1 MCGWIS
7 KQSMKCCRFIKNNFL
22 LFISEFAKCLGV
34 LSAIVTILSVRANDE
49 KWSCLLHYAP
59 YICLVIAIGWGIYK
73 IFPRKSISIT
83 FHKNEDRI
91 IKVKEGDIW
100 SVTKGIVVVPVN
112 NYFDTQ
118 DDDIIIA
125 KSSLHGQFIEEY
137 KKKYPNK
144 DLDKEIKASIRHDG
158 IVASSDYPNRKNLN
172 DNQHEKCY
180 PLGTIVRLK
189 EGNVQYYLVVATEFN
204 ENNHV
209 IPESE
214 KFSMMLLTMIKN
226 LNEWNS
232 GVPVYLPIIG
242 AGQSGLPLSKQ
253 ETLTEILSCFNLAEK
268 YVALGG
274 TTILVYKGDM
284 KEISLNKIKYQFSK
298 I

>member
-1 MCGWIS
+1 MCCTIDNYINKAWS
-7 KQSMKCCRFIKNNFL
+7 FILDNFRI
-22 LFISEFAKCLGV
+22 FCIEFAKCLGV

-100 SVTKGIVVVPVN
+100 SVKNGIVVIPVN

-144 DLDKEIKASIRHDG
+144 DLENEIRNSILHDR
-158 IVASSDYPNRKNLN
+158 IVASGNYPNRKNLK
-172 DNQHEKCY
+172 DNLHEKCY

-189 EGNVQYYLVVATEFN
+189 EGDVQYYLVVATEFN

-209 IPESE
+209 ISEPE
-214 KFSMMLLTMIKN
+214 KFSTMLLTMIKN
-226 LNEWNS
+226 INEWNS

-253 ETLTEILSCFNLAEK
+253 EILTEILSCFNLAEK
-268 YVALGG
+268 YVATGG
-274 TTILVYKGDM
+274 TTIVIYKGDM
-284 KEISLNKIKYQFSK
+284 KEISLNKLDYQFSK

>member
-49 KWSCLLHYAP
+49 KWSCLLHYTT

-100 SVTKGIVVVPVN
+100 SVKNGIVVIPVN

-144 DLDKEIKASIRHDG
+144 DLENEIRNSIQHDR
-158 IVASSDYPNRKNLN
+158 IVASDNYSNRKNLK
-172 DNQHEKCY
+172 DNLHEQCY

-189 EGNVQYYLVVATEFN
+189 EGDVQYYLVVATEFN

-209 IPESE
+209 ISEPE
-214 KFSMMLLTMIKN
+214 KFSTMLLTMIKN
-226 LNEWNS
+226 INEWNS

-253 ETLTEILSCFNLAEK
+253 EILTEILSCFNLAEK
-268 YVALGG
+268 YVATGG
-274 TTILVYKGDM
+274 TTIVIYKGDM
-284 KEISLNKIKYQFSK
+284 KEISLNKLDYQFSK